1 VRLTSPDT
9 LRSAAGRGLRGSA
22 GNAQGDLA
30 SPLEIGFNSIYL
42 VDILTHLDSE
52 HVRLSFSAPTRA
64 ALVSPVQQPD
74 DEDVIMLVM
83 PVRLN
88 T

>member
-1 VRLTSPDT
+1 
-9 LRSAAGRGLRGSA
+9 
-22 GNAQGDLA
+22 
-30 SPLEIGFNSIYL
+30 L
-42 VDILTHLDSE
+42 VG
-52 HVRLSFSAPTRA
+52 
-64 ALVSPVQQPD
+64 PVQQPD